1 MELHFILRCADC
13 YEREHNGTGVLVRQR
28 VARPRPSVRPAECLH
43 PANARRDK
51 QWAHVVHHQAP
62 LVAAV
67 ELFLGGFDVSAG
79 LLSLSPECMHASLRK
94 AATTPSVT
102 EATMQAQVPTDEDSI
117 VKVVSQLFP
126 FARGTDGD
134 RDVAVA
140 ERVLGEKKG

>member
-1 MELHFILRCADC
+1 MRENTTALVFLFDSVLRDHDHPYGRLNVCIPRT
-13 YEREHNGTGVLVRQR
+13 REGAVF
-28 VARPRPSVRPAECLH
+28 
-43 PANARRDK
+43 RDK

-140 ERVLGEKKG
+140 ERVLGEKKRLMRS